1 MKVRKGLALILAL
14 ALGLTWCLADVE
26 ESDSDLGLADVVEN
40 LNGDSAFLD
49 VDSGEDEGISANEPF
64 PEDEG
69 ISYNG
74 LFPDVPNDAD
84 YVDAVTYLA
93 GEGIITGDPLGNFN
107 PDAEIT
113 RAEVAAMICRLMG
126 AGDEAQV
133 ARNQIYGD
141 VSGHWAEGYI
151 TTATRLGV
159 FNGDGAGNFRPN
171 DNVTYEQIIKI
182 LVCVGGH
189 DSEARS
195 KGGWPNGYIAVA
207 AELGITNGVQF
218 SQTANAPRS
227 AVAQLIYN
235 AI

>member
-1 MKVRKGLALILAL
+1 MKVRKGLALIVAL
-14 ALGLTWCLADVE
+14 ALSLTWCLADME
-26 ESDSDLGLADVVEN
+26 
-40 LNGDSAFLD
+40 D
-49 VDSGEDEGISANEPF
+49 VDTEEPYTEETVEDEYW
-64 PEDEG
+64 EDETWEDEIWAAEDIG
-69 ISYNG
+69 ADNP
-74 LFPDVPNDAD
+74 FPDVPNDAD
-84 YVDAVTYLA
+84 YLDAVTYLA
-93 GEGIITGDPLGNFN
+93 GEGIITGDMDGNFN

-126 AGDEAQV
+126 VDDEAQV
-133 ARNQIYGD
+133 ARNQTYGD

-159 FNGDGAGNFRPN
+159 FNGDGTGMFRPN

-195 KGGWPNGYIAVA
+195 SGGWPNGYIAVA
-207 AELGITNGVQF
+207 AELGITNGVRF

-235 AI
+235 AR

>member
-1 MKVRKGLALILAL
+1 MNVRKGLALILAL
-14 ALGLTWCLADVE
+14 ALSLTWCLADAE
-26 ESDSDLGLADVVEN
+26 
-40 LNGDSAFLD
+40 D
-49 VDSGEDEGISANEPF
+49 VDTEEPYTEETVEDEYW
-64 PEDEG
+64 EDETWEDEIWAEEDMG
-69 ISYNG
+69 IDNP
-74 LFPDVPNDAD
+74 FPDVPNDAD

-93 GEGIITGDPLGNFN
+93 GAGIITGDMDGNFN

-133 ARNQIYGD
+133 ARNQTYGD

-151 TTATRLGV
+151 TTATRKGV
-159 FNGDGAGNFRPN
+159 FNGDGAGMFRPN
-171 DNVTYEQIIKI
+171 DNVTYEQVIKI

-195 KGGWPNGYIAVA
+195 KGGWPNGYITVA
-207 AELGITNGVQF
+207 AELGITNGVRF

-227 AVAQLIYN
+227 AVAQMIYN
-235 AI
+235 AR